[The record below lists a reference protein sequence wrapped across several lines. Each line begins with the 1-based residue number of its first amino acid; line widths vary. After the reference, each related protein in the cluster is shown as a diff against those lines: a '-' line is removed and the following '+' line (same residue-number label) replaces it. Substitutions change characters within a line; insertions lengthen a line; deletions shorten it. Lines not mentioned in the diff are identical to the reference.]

1 MIEKGTYTAKA
12 VEWKLG
18 VTGTGKEQIAV
29 LFQLEDGSQ
38 ITWYGY
44 FTEKTTERTLDSLE
58 YMGWDGV
65 DISNPVGLD
74 RNEVRVVI
82 DHEVSEQDGKTYA
95 RVKWVNQM
103 GGLAVKEELTGGAL
117 QSFKQ
122 RMQGAVMARRQNK
135 PPEDRPPF

>member
-95 RVKWVNQM
+95 RVKWVNRM

>member
-65 DISNPVGLD
+65 DISDPVGLD

-95 RVKWVNQM
+95 RVKWVNRM